1 MDDEIKIRVSDIIFA
16 LKKHWK
22 LIVVATVAGTL
33 FGLMLTAMNYVQS
46 SLVIYKI
53 NGSFA
58 VSARNEMGFFTG
70 NGTSATS
77 ADFMLAEDM
86 VPAIRYVLNSR
97 KVIGMVIEDEKLIGV
112 KPSDISANLSLSQ
125 YGETQIIDMSLIW
138 RSPEEGIAIWNSI
151 VNAGNRVIPKT
162 LQLGTLVV
170 INDAMATQMGIS
182 REGPNLAVLLGAL
195 GFLAGMGIA
204 MISLLMHPTL
214 NNLKDVDS
222 VLGMETIGI
231 IPQSLTWSEQ
241 NGNIMTRSR
250 NSEAAESFSAATY
263 ILRNRLGTR
272 EKHHCFY
279 VTSTTSK
286 EGKSAVAA
294 NIAIQLAGMECRTLL
309 IDFDTRS
316 PDIGTMFLPEIDYA
330 GTLNA
335 IYRGDANEHDVITH
349 VSGYLDLLLMLPEHN
364 PIPLDGT
371 IEELFTSLI
380 EKYEYVI
387 INGSPVGIV
396 SEALSLNQV
405 TNNAVFVV
413 GYDSAV
419 ISEIQTAI
427 QKMDKAG
434 ARIIGCIVNGV
445 KGKVKDSRGNQASSA
460 KNSAR
465 KNRHAAREDS
475 AEVNAELEEDLMN
488 MTDKPR
494 ERQTEDLSEQTDEA
508 PKQTRKKFWQRRKG
522 KSASDA
528 ARGFAP
534 ATPSDIME
542 SLIPEDT
549 GEQQPTA
556 SAHAAERLKAEETSN
571 QEASQE
577 K

>member
-58 VSARNEMGFFTG
+58 VSAKNEMGFFTG

-77 ADFMLAEDM
+77 ADFALAEEM

-112 KPSDISANLSLSQ
+112 KPSDISANLSLAQ

-138 RSPEEGIAIWNSI
+138 RNPEEGVAIWNSI
-151 VNAGNRVIPKT
+151 INAGNRVIPKA

-170 INDAMATQMGIS
+170 INEAMATQMGIS
-182 REGPNLAVLLGAL
+182 REGPNLAVLLSGL

-204 MISLLMHPTL
+204 LISMLMHPTL

-231 IPQSLTWSEQ
+231 IPQSLSWSEQ
-241 NGNIMTRSR
+241 NGNIMTRSKK
-250 NSEAAESFSAATY
+250 SEATESFSAATY
-263 ILRNRLGTR
+263 ILRNRLGSK

-286 EGKSAVAA
+286 EGKSTVAA
-294 NIAIQLAGMECRTLL
+294 NIAIQLAGMECHTLL
-309 IDFDTRS
+309 IDFDTRN

-330 GTLNA
+330 STLNA
-335 IYRGDANEHDVITH
+335 IYRGEANEHDVITH
-349 VSGYLDLLLMLPEHN
+349 VNGYLDLLLMLPEHN

-371 IEELFTSLI
+371 IEELFTRLI
-380 EKYEYVI
+380 EKYEYVV
-387 INGSPVGIV
+387 INASPVGIV

-419 ISEIQTAI
+419 MSEIQTAI

-445 KGKVKDSRGNQASSA
+445 KGKVKDPHGKQGHSA
-460 KNSAR
+460 KNIAR
-465 KNRHAAREDS
+465 KKRHAVKES
-475 AEVNAELEEDLMN
+475 GAEPNAGQDEDLMK
-488 MTDKPR
+488 MTDTQW
-494 ERQTEDLSEQTDEA
+494 EEQADAA
-508 PKQTRKKFWQRRKG
+508 PKQTRKKLWQRRKG

-528 ARGFAP
+528 AQGSTP
-534 ATPSDIME
+534 AKPSDIME
-542 SLIPEDT
+542 NLITEET
-549 GEQQPTA
+549 SEQQPA
-556 SAHAAERLKAEETSN
+556 DSVHAAELLKTEEN
-571 QEASQE
+571 NNLEASEE

>member
-77 ADFMLAEDM
+77 ADYMLAEDM

-125 YGETQIIDMSLIW
+125 YGETQIIEMSLIW
-138 RSPEEGIAIWNSI
+138 RSPEEGVAIWNSI
-151 VNAGNRVIPKT
+151 VNAGNRVIPKA

-231 IPQSLTWSEQ
+231 IPQSLSWSEQ
-241 NGNIMTRSR
+241 NGNIMTRIK
-250 NSEAAESFSAATY
+250 NSEAAESFSASTY

-294 NIAIQLAGMECRTLL
+294 NIAIQLAGMECHTLL

-330 GTLNA
+330 STLNA

-349 VSGYLDLLLMLPEHN
+349 VNGYLDLLLMLPEHN

-387 INGSPVGIV
+387 INGSPVGMV

-419 ISEIQTAI
+419 MSEIQTAI

-445 KGKVKDSRGNQASSA
+445 KGKVKDTRSNQASST
-460 KNSAR
+460 KNSSR

-475 AEVNAELEEDLMN
+475 VGVNAELEEDLMN

-494 ERQTEDLSEQTDEA
+494 DRQTESEAEQTDA
-508 PKQTRKKFWQRRKG
+508 ASKQTRIKLWQRRKG
-522 KSASDA
+522 KSDA
-528 ARGFAP
+528 ARGSTSAN
-534 ATPSDIME
+534 PSDIME
-542 SLIPEDT
+542 NLISEETVEMQHTD
-549 GEQQPTA
+549 
-556 SAHAAERLKAEETSN
+556 SAYTAERLQAEENS
-571 QEASQE
+571 SQE
-577 K
+577 SSQDK

>member
-1 MDDEIKIRVSDIIFA
+1 MDDEIRIRVSDIIFA
-16 LKKHWK
+16 LRKHWK

-58 VSARNEMGFFTG
+58 VSAKNEMGFFTG

-77 ADFMLAEDM
+77 ADFMLAEEM

-138 RSPEEGIAIWNSI
+138 RSPEEGVAIWNSI

-170 INDAMATQMGIS
+170 INEAMATQMGIS
-182 REGPNLAVLLGAL
+182 REGPNLAVLLSGL
-195 GFLAGMGIA
+195 GLFAGMGIA
-204 MISLLMHPTL
+204 LISMLMHPTL

-231 IPQSLTWSEQ
+231 IPQSLSWSEQ
-241 NGNIMTRSR
+241 NGNIMTRSK
-250 NSEAAESFSAATY
+250 NSEAAESFSASTY

-309 IDFDTRS
+309 IDFDTRN

-349 VSGYLDLLLMLPEHN
+349 VNGYLDLLLMLPEHN

-371 IEELFTSLI
+371 IEELFTRLI
-380 EKYEYVI
+380 ERYEYVV
-387 INGSPVGIV
+387 INASPVGIV

-419 ISEIQTAI
+419 MSEIQTAI

-434 ARIIGCIVNGV
+434 ARIIGCVVNGV
-445 KGKVKDSRGNQASSA
+445 KGKVKDSRGNKASSA
-460 KNSAR
+460 KNHAR
-465 KNRHAAREDS
+465 RNRHAVREDS
-475 AEVNAELEEDLMN
+475 AGVNAELDEDLMD

-494 ERQTEDLSEQTDEA
+494 EKQTGEQEEQTDAA
-508 PKQTRKKFWQRRKG
+508 PKQTRKKLWQRKG
-522 KSASDA
+522 KAASDA
-528 ARGFAP
+528 ARGSAS
-534 ATPSDIME
+534 AKPSDIME
-542 SLIPEDT
+542 NLITEET
-549 GEQQPTA
+549 GEQQPA
-556 SAHAAERLKAEETSN
+556 DSVHAAERLKTEENNN
-571 QEASQE
+571 QEASEE

>member
-16 LKKHWK
+16 LRKHWK

-58 VSARNEMGFFTG
+58 VSAKNEMGFFTG

-112 KPSDISANLSLSQ
+112 KPSDISSNLSLSQ

-138 RSPEEGIAIWNSI
+138 RSPEEGVAIWNSI
-151 VNAGNRVIPKT
+151 VNAGNRVIPKA

-182 REGPNLAVLLGAL
+182 REGPNLAVLLSGL

-204 MISLLMHPTL
+204 LISMLMHPTL

-231 IPQSLTWSEQ
+231 IPQSLSWSEQ
-241 NGNIMTRSR
+241 NGNIMTRSK
-250 NSEAAESFSAATY
+250 NSEAAESFSASSY

-309 IDFDTRS
+309 IDFDTRN

-349 VSGYLDLLLMLPEHN
+349 VNGYLDLLLMLPEHN

-371 IEELFTSLI
+371 IEELFTRLI
-380 EKYEYVI
+380 EKYEYVV
-387 INGSPVGIV
+387 INASPVGIV

-419 ISEIQTAI
+419 MSEIQTAI

-445 KGKVKDSRGNQASSA
+445 KGKVKDSRGNKAPSA

-465 KNRHAAREDS
+465 KNRHAVKDDGAG
-475 AEVNAELEEDLMN
+475 VNAELDEDLMN
-488 MTDKPR
+488 MTDKLP
-494 ERQTEDLSEQTDEA
+494 EEQEEQTDAA
-508 PKQTRKKFWQRRKG
+508 PKQTRKKLWQRRKG

-528 ARGFAP
+528 ALGSAP
-534 ATPSDIME
+534 AKPSDIME
-542 SLIPEDT
+542 NLIVEETD
-549 GEQQPTA
+549 EQQPA
-556 SAHAAERLKAEETSN
+556 DLPHAAERLITEENNN
-571 QEASQE
+571 QEASEE

>member
-16 LKKHWK
+16 LKKRWK
-22 LIVVATVAGTL
+22 LIVVATVAGTM

-86 VPAIRYVLNSR
+86 VPAIRYVLSSR

-138 RSPEEGIAIWNSI
+138 RSPEEGVAIWNSI
-151 VNAGNRVIPKT
+151 VNAGNRVIPKA

-231 IPQSLTWSEQ
+231 IPQSLSWSEQ
-241 NGNIMTRSR
+241 NGNIMTRIK
-250 NSEAAESFSAATY
+250 NSEAAESFSASTY

-294 NIAIQLAGMECRTLL
+294 NIAIQLAGMECHTLL

-330 GTLNA
+330 STLNA

-349 VSGYLDLLLMLPEHN
+349 VNGYLDLLLMLPEHN

-387 INGSPVGIV
+387 INGSPVGMV

-419 ISEIQTAI
+419 MSEIQTAI

-475 AEVNAELEEDLMN
+475 VAVNAELEEDLMN

-494 ERQTEDLSEQTDEA
+494 DRQTESQAEQTDAA
-508 PKQTRKKFWQRRKG
+508 PKQTRIKFWQRRKG
-522 KSASDA
+522 KSDA
-528 ARGFAP
+528 ARGSTSAN
-534 ATPSDIME
+534 PSDIME
-542 SLIPEDT
+542 NLISEETVEMQHTD
-549 GEQQPTA
+549 
-556 SAHAAERLKAEETSN
+556 SAYTAERLKAEENSN
-571 QEASQE
+571 QDSSQE
-577 K
+577 

>member
-53 NGSFA
+53 SGSFA

-77 ADFMLAEDM
+77 ADFTLAEEM

-182 REGPNLAVLLGAL
+182 REGPNLAVLLAGL

-204 MISLLMHPTL
+204 LISLLMHPTL
-214 NNLKDVDS
+214 NNLKDVDA

-231 IPQSLTWSEQ
+231 IPQSLSWSEQ
-241 NGNIMTRSR
+241 NGNIMTRSK

-272 EKHHCFY
+272 DKHHCFY

-330 GTLNA
+330 CTLNA

-349 VSGYLDLLLMLPEHN
+349 VNGYLDLLLMLPEHN

-371 IEELFTSLI
+371 IEELFTALI

-419 ISEIQTAI
+419 MSEIQTAI

-460 KNSAR
+460 KNGAR
-465 KNRHAAREDS
+465 KNRHAVREGSVGITEPD
-475 AEVNAELEEDLMN
+475 EDLMN
-488 MTDKPR
+488 MTDQTR
-494 ERQTEDLSEQTDEA
+494 ERQTEDQAEQTDAA
-508 PKQTRKKFWQRRKG
+508 PKQTKKKFWPRRKG
-522 KSASDA
+522 KADSNA
-528 ARGFAP
+528 ARGSAP
-534 ATPSDIME
+534 ASPSDIME
-542 SLIPEDT
+542 TLIAEEAGAKQSDD
-549 GEQQPTA
+549 A
-556 SAHAAERLKAEETSN
+556 AYAAERLKTEENSN
-571 QEASQE
+571 QDASQE